1 MVGGEDSDVPED
13 RADPVLD
20 KRTSTVMDTLTKIGS
35 FTQVFQ
41 RFKDRRL
48 RDRDPDVFGDE
59 DLVAPRDDDSLTNRR
74 LI

>member
-1 MVGGEDSDVPED
+1 
-13 RADPVLD
+13 
-20 KRTSTVMDTLTKIGS
+20 MDALTKIGS

-41 RFKDRRL
+41 RFKDRRP
-48 RDRDPDVFGDE
+48 RDRDPDVFGGDE